1 MSLKMTLKRLLDD
14 ERGQGES
21 NTLYMLVIVAIIALV
36 LLVVVKPMFNN
47 SMKYSVK
54 KAQLPAQAT
63 SAPASSAS

>member
-1 MSLKMTLKRLLDD
+1 MIARFKQLLND

-21 NTLYMLVIVAIIALV
+21 NTLYMLVIVAIIAIV

-54 KAQLPAQAT
+54 KAQLPAQT
-63 SAPASSAS
+63 TTTPSAS